1 MVIYGVGFG
10 IYKVLSNTLFVENV
24 PPENKVVS
32 LSLRFT
38 AMGIG
43 SALGAFIAGTFAT
56 VVSIPV
62 IFGFSSIVVVTG
74 LLAFV
79 LTNIQ

>member
-1 MVIYGVGFG
+1 MLIYGVGFG
-10 IYKVLSNTLFVENV
+10 MYKVLSNTLFVENV

-43 SALGAFIAGTFAT
+43 SAVGAVIAGTFAT
-56 VVSIPV
+56 VVSTPI
-62 IFGFSSIVVVTG
+62 IFGFCSVVVVTG
-74 LLAFV
+74 LFAFI
-79 LTNIQ
+79 LTRIP